1 MKVKNFLAMAAIALC
16 TVACSDGND
25 VKPPT
30 SEGVKNMEVLCNYAE
45 WSYINLRTGDVKN
58 VTVEG
63 PWKYITDKTEIADT
77 KNPEINGEVPT
88 EWDIAIHQYEI
99 RTNNSEAVQTS
110 FKDFKEVVT
119 LPTTGFV
126 KDHTVKAEDKK
137 LIVDMSNMMKGQVG
151 YADGTLN
158 AELCKWITKTPT
170 GKMPP
175 FEYTITDNVYIVKCA
190 NGNWAK
196 LKFSDHLN
204 GAGKK
209 AVKFAYEY
217 MSK

>member
-16 TVACSDGND
+16 AVACSDDDD
-25 VKPPT
+25 VKLPT
-30 SEGVKNMEVLCNYAE
+30 SEGVKNMEVLSDYAA
-45 WSYINLRTGDVKN
+45 WSYINLKTGDVQN

-63 PWKYITDKTEIADT
+63 PWKFFDEENKVAEE
-77 KNPEINGEVPT
+77 KNPEIKGTVPA

-126 KDHTVKAEDKK
+126 ADHAVKAEDRKI
-137 LIVDMSNMMKGQVG
+137 IVDMTNMMKGQVG
-151 YADGTLN
+151 YAGGWLN
-158 AELCKWITKTPT
+158 SELCKWIIKTPT

-175 FEYTITDNVYIVKCA
+175 YEYTITENVYVVKCKD
-190 NGNWAK
+190 GNWAK
-196 LKFSDHLN
+196 LKFTDRLN

-209 AVKFAYEY
+209 AVKFSYEY